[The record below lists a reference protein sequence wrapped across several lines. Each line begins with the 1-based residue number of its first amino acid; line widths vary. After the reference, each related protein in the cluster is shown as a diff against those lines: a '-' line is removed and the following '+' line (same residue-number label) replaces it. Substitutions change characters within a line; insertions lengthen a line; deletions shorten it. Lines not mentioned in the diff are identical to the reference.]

1 MTYGIFTTSLAAIF
15 TLGLSQGA
23 VAASQGKDSLTI
35 DHAAIFAQLDTDGNG
50 LLTQAELAK
59 AAQLRFKNAD
69 SDKDGFLSQTEV
81 GNQMIHSIQRRIAR
95 KSKKII
101 ERRDIDKDGK
111 ISLEEMQAA
120 SGKRGSKMFAR
131 LDKNED
137 GAVSAEEFEKMRRQ
151 GGKFHRGGF
160 FN

>member
-23 VAASQGKDSLTI
+23 FAASQGKASLTI

-59 AAQLRFKNAD
+59 ADQLRFKNAD
-69 SDKDGFLSQTEV
+69 SDKDGLLSQTEV

-95 KSKKII
+95 KSAKMI